1 MVDWHSLP
9 AEQKAPSGFFP
20 QEVPVQTL
28 PVEQAVL
35 SAQTMKQRGPLQ
47 TKGAQVSSSGVRQ
60 LPVASQSEGGV

>member
-28 PVEQAVL
+28 PVEQALL
-35 SAQTMKQRGPLQ
+35 STQAVKQRGPLQ
-47 TKGAQVSSSGVRQ
+47 T
-60 LPVASQSEGGV
+60 